1 MRGHALVLRRA
12 ALFPHVRVRVCV
24 CLYKRESVLYLPGR
38 AAGEIL
44 QHLTC
49 FTESQKECGGDED
62 RGKRARAS
70 GSECKGVRL
79 EKGGGV
85 RVDDVKEGGTG
96 GKKGMEERKNS
107 WES

>member
-12 ALFPHVRVRVCV
+12 ALFPHVRVCV

-62 RGKRARAS
+62 RGKRVRAS